1 MDKIIIENLCVF
13 AKHGV
18 LPEENSLGQKF
29 IFSAE
34 IETDIK
40 KAGTTD
46 SIDDT
51 LNYAAICA
59 DITSFNAINTFSLI
73 EAAAE
78 HTAEMILK
86 KYKSA
91 ESVKLTVKKP
101 WAPIG
106 LPLDY
111 AAVSIERRRS
121 TAYIALG
128 SNMGNKKAYLDRAIK
143 ALNEDEKCFVTQV
156 SDYIVTEPVGGI
168 EQDDFLNACIE
179 IKTLY
184 SPFELLDKL
193 HEIENSANRIRTIH
207 WGPRTLDLDIILY
220 NEEIINTRDLKI
232 PHTEAENRTFVLEP
246 LAQIAPYAKNPVN
259 GLTVSEMLRKI
270 KA

>member
-59 DITSFNAINTFSLI
+59 DITNFNAINTFSLI
-73 EAAAE
+73 ESAAE

-91 ESVKLTVKKP
+91 ESVKLTVK
-101 WAPIG
+101 
-106 LPLDY
+106 
-111 AAVSIERRRS
+111 
-121 TAYIALG
+121 
-128 SNMGNKKAYLDRAIK
+128 
-143 ALNEDEKCFVTQV
+143 
-156 SDYIVTEPVGGI
+156 
-168 EQDDFLNACIE
+168 
-179 IKTLY
+179 
-184 SPFELLDKL
+184 
-193 HEIENSANRIRTIH
+193 
-207 WGPRTLDLDIILY
+207 
-220 NEEIINTRDLKI
+220 
-232 PHTEAENRTFVLEP
+232 
-246 LAQIAPYAKNPVN
+246 
-259 GLTVSEMLRKI
+259 
-270 KA
+270 